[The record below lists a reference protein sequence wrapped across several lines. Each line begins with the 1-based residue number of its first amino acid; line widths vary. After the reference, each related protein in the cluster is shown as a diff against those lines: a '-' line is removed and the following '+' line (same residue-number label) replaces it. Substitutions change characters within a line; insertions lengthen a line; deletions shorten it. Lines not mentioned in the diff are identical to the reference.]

1 MDMTCRALVV
11 ALFACGA
18 LLGLASPASSD
29 PAVAGSSFYV
39 VQGDPRLCPSPLC
52 GGYWVAL
59 ANRAR
64 IRCSDGALRPRC
76 YVAQAIGD
84 DRRPLGAGL
93 PDGSLVRAEIAS
105 RRFGSFGELG
115 ALVVADVWAPVGG
128 GAKGDYFRAR
138 DLGVRCVRAP
148 CFSIRTTRVN
158 GTSRITVSS
167 LDLLSATASSQP
179 TRGELAR
186 AQAALT
192 STDGLFV
199 LGRIIRTGEAGSILQ
214 ASRIYLRAAKRR
226 A

>member
-1 MDMTCRALVV
+1 MDMTCRALVA
-11 ALFACGA
+11 ALLASSA
-18 LLGLASPASSD
+18 LLGLAD
-29 PAVAGSSFYV
+29 PAASEPAGVGSSFYV
-39 VQGDPRLCPSPLC
+39 VRGDPRLCPSPLC

-64 IRCSDGALRPRC
+64 TRCSDGALRPRC
-76 YVAQAIGD
+76 YVAEAIGE
-84 DRRPLGAGL
+84 DRRPLRAAL
-93 PDGSLVRAEIAS
+93 PDASLVRAEIAS
-105 RRFGSFGELG
+105 RRFGSLGELG

-158 GTSRITVSS
+158 GASRMMVSS
-167 LDLLSATASSQP
+167 LDLLSATASSQA
-179 TRGELAR
+179 TRKELAR
-186 AQAALT
+186 VRAALT
-192 STDGLFV
+192 SRDGLFV
-199 LGRIIRTGEAGSILQ
+199 MGRIIRTSEAGSILQ